1 MSGACYIHAVSAIQ
15 VKEVPAELHERLRER
30 ARSEGR
36 SLSEYLLYLIERD
49 LALPTTREWL
59 EGLERDEP
67 VTGISSE
74 DIVAAIHEGRAERDE
89 QIQRAISDND

>member
-1 MSGACYIHAVSAIQ
+1 MSAIQ
-15 VKEVPAELHERLRER
+15 VKDVPTELHERLRER

-49 LALPTTREWL
+49 LALPTMREWL
-59 EGLERDEP
+59 EGLKGDEP

-89 QIQRAISDND
+89 QIQRAISNSD

>member
-1 MSGACYIHAVSAIQ
+1 MSAIQ
-15 VKEVPAELHERLRER
+15 VKEVPAELHERLRAR

-36 SLSEYLLYLIERD
+36 SMSEYLLYLIERD

-74 DIVAAIHEGRAERDE
+74 DIVAAIHEGRAERDA
-89 QIQRAISDND
+89 QIRRAISDND

>member
-1 MSGACYIHAVSAIQ
+1 MRYACYIHAMSAIQ
-15 VKEVPAELHERLRER
+15 VKEVPPELHERLRER

-59 EGLERDEP
+59 DRLESREP
-67 VTGISSE
+67 VTGITSE
-74 DIVAAIHEGRAERDE
+74 EIVASIHEGRAERDA
-89 QIQRAISDND
+89 QILKAITDSD